1 MKRRK
6 NLKNNEETPELN
18 LIPIMNLFVCL
29 VPFLLLTAVFV
40 KMGGVKAEMPTA
52 ASSEASQVDPLKKEQ
67 VIDLVLQLD
76 GEEIELVGFSDQ
88 FQRPLSDVHAKF
100 QLSAIDNIDQILTEI
115 SSKYPKWRST
125 LFKASPSTRFEDAIS
140 VLSKLRGN
148 DLIKNLVLAAETVQ

>member
-6 NLKNNEETPELN
+6 HLRNEETPELN

-40 KMGGVKAEMPTA
+40 KMGGVKAEMPVT
-52 ASSEASQVDPLKKEQ
+52 ASSESSEATPEKKEQ
-67 VIDLVLQLD
+67 IIDLVFQID
-76 GEEIELVGFSDQ
+76 GQEVELVGFTDQ
-88 FQRPLSDVHAKF
+88 FQKPLSDVHAKF
-100 QLSAIDNIDQILTEI
+100 QLTAIDSLDQILTEI

-140 VLSKLRGN
+140 VLSKLRAN
-148 DLIKNLVLAAETVQ
+148 NLIKNLVLAAETVR

>member
-6 NLKNNEETPELN
+6 HLKNEEAPELN

-40 KMGGVKAEMPTA
+40 KMGGVKAEMPTT
-52 ASSEASQVDPLKKEQ
+52 ASTETSETNPEKKEQ
-67 VIDLVLQLD
+67 VIDLVFQID
-76 GEEIELVGFSDQ
+76 GKEVELVGFTEQ
-88 FQRPLSDVHAKF
+88 FQKPVSDIQAKF
-100 QLSAIDNIDQILTEI
+100 NLAAIESLDQILSDI

-140 VLSKLRGN
+140 VLSKLRSN
-148 DLIKNLVLAAETVQ
+148 SLIKNLVLAAETVK